1 MFPHRDCSGK
11 LARQRRIAL
20 QIKRSMR
27 DPELI
32 IGRRPFHLKR
42 DASYLYGFM
51 RVQLDKPSSNGIV
64 ARQCFWLPA
73 KLKTLSETIRIS
85 HSSNVYLVFCRQE
98 RRMERIPLSIEK
110 FWRKYYISNRK
121 KTEIILYPFILVQ
134 YCNVEDENKI
144 IKLMEQMPY
153 FWTYGFERY

>member
-1 MFPHRDCSGK
+1 
-11 LARQRRIAL
+11 
-20 QIKRSMR
+20 
-27 DPELI
+27 
-32 IGRRPFHLKR
+32 
-42 DASYLYGFM
+42 
-51 RVQLDKPSSNGIV
+51 
-64 ARQCFWLPA
+64 
-73 KLKTLSETIRIS
+73 
-85 HSSNVYLVFCRQE
+85 
-98 RRMERIPLSIEK
+98 MERIPLSIEK